1 MLQRLGELSF
11 IIFMIHQLVLRY
23 STLALEN
30 ILHIENNIV
39 YIALTL
45 VLTIILSIVV
55 ERYILK
61 PITKWLTERIQ
72 PSMTARS

>member
-23 STLALEN
+23 STIALEKVF
-30 ILHIENNIV
+30 HIDNSLV
-39 YIALTL
+39 YIAFTL
-45 VLTIILSIVV
+45 VLTIIPSIGI